1 MRKNAGG
8 RIVLDFDDVM
18 DIIINLSYSQ
28 GFYGR
33 LLRDIAELR
42 DEDENLFQNFVEEI
56 ESQNFTSSFDVVMY
70 FEGQL

>member
-18 DIIINLSYSQ
+18 DIIIDLSYSQ

-42 DEDENLFQNFVEEI
+42 DEDENLFQNFVKEI

-70 FEGQL
+70 FEG

>member
-1 MRKNAGG
+1 MKKNAVG
-8 RIVLDFDDVM
+8 RIILDFDDVM
-18 DIIINLSYSQ
+18 DIIIDLSYSQ

-56 ESQNFTSSFDVVMY
+56 ESQNFTSSLDVVMY
-70 FEGQL
+70 FEG